1 MGAGVGAMAGA
12 AAGLV
17 GVLASRGPEAQLA
30 AGSVVEMV
38 LDRDVRY
45 TREELE
51 LPAMQ
56 QGQMMVP
63 GTGPAPSVKERQGGV
78 PIPGRRLPY

>member
-1 MGAGVGAMAGA
+1 MAGA
-12 AAGLV
+12 AAGLI

-38 LDRDVRY
+38 LNRDIRY

-51 LPAMQ
+51 VPAMQ

-63 GTGPAPSVKERQGGV
+63 GTGPAPSVKERQGTV